1 MKNIFDV
8 SGKTVLVTGATR
20 GIGRQIAQGFLD
32 AGAIVYGTGSSE
44 ESIKRLTGTGIEA
57 YAADIR
63 QPGAIDSV
71 IETVGKKHGK
81 LDVLVNNAGV
91 ATNLPAAFFKE
102 EDIQNVTQTNFVG
115 VFRACQAFYKIQ
127 KKKGGN
133 IINIASVL
141 GIQGTK
147 FASVYC
153 GTKGAVI
160 NMTRALAV
168 EWAGSGYRVNAV
180 CPGFIDTD
188 MTEIIKERPEV
199 LAQMKARI
207 PLARLGKPEDLAGAA
222 IFLASDAAAYVT
234 GQIIVV
240 DGGVTTGI

>member
-1 MKNIFDV
+1 MKNVFDLT
-8 SGKTVLVTGATR
+8 GKSVLVTGATR

-32 AGAIVYGTGSSE
+32 AGATVYGTGSSA
-44 ESIKRLTGTGIEA
+44 ESIKRLDGSGIEA
-57 YAADIR
+57 FAADIR
-63 QPGAIDSV
+63 QPGAMDSI
-71 IETVGKKHGK
+71 IETLSKKHGK

-91 ATNLPAAFFKE
+91 ATNLPAGFFKE

-115 VFRACQAFYKIQ
+115 VFRASQAYYKIH

-141 GIQGTK
+141 GMVGTK

-160 NMTRALAV
+160 NMTKALAV
-168 EWAGSGYRVNAV
+168 EWAGSGYRVNAI

-188 MTEIIKERPEV
+188 MTEMIKERPEV
-199 LAQMKARI
+199 LEQMKARI
-207 PLARLGKPEDLAGAA
+207 PMSRLGRPEDLAGAA
-222 IFLASDAAAYVT
+222 VFLASDAAAYVT
-234 GQIIVV
+234 GQTIVV
-240 DGGVTTGI
+240 DGGVTSGI